1 MKRIA
6 ALISAVLVTAA
17 AAGAPGGRPRLTRR
31 QESVQVFAMDTAMV
45 ITAYGE
51 EATRAAYAAEEEIY
65 RLDSLLSRTN
75 SASEISI
82 LNDAEGKIVPVG
94 TEICGLIQKAGTY
107 TKGHRRRF

>member
-17 AAGAPGGRPRLTRR
+17 AGGCSWRETAPDKA

-51 EATRAAYAAEEEIY
+51 EATRGGLCRGGGDLPAGQP
-65 RLDSLLSRTN
+65 SLPHQFRQR
-75 SASEISI
+75 
-82 LNDAEGKIVPVG
+82 DQYFK
-94 TEICGLIQKAGTY
+94 
-107 TKGHRRRF
+107 